1 MKLRSDIK
9 NEKRNNLLMILFAV
23 AFLVIAF
30 KVTGQ
35 TLDVSRQ
42 SSYDNYLNKQV
53 TSIFPT
59 DPLLFASPVNK
70 KDTIF
75 LSIVADSVSVNAY
88 KIKLY
93 VFFPRNVDIKKT
105 KSITLGFADKSTATF
120 GVYKTDEKQ
129 GYVEYFLSEQSY
141 KKLLRT
147 KFEYVV
153 FDNIAQC
160 YVKNE
165 QDYFVGFFNSYCKN

>member
-1 MKLRSDIK
+1 MKLKADIK
-9 NEKRNNLLMILFAV
+9 NEKRNNLLMILFAI

-42 SSYDNYLNKQV
+42 ESYDNYLNKQV

-59 DPLLFASPVNK
+59 NPLLFASPINK

-75 LSIVADSVSVNAY
+75 LSIVADSVTVNAY
-88 KIKLY
+88 KIKIY
-93 VFFPRNVDIKKT
+93 AFFPRNVDVRKT
-105 KSITLGFADKSTATF
+105 KSITFGMIDKSTITF
-120 GVYKTDEKQ
+120 GVYSLDEKQ

-160 YVKNE
+160 NVKNE
-165 QDYFVGFFNSYCKN
+165 QDYFIGFLNSYCKN